1 MTSVQSPAKPRREAQ
16 GRPQTSVRA
25 TLWRAVKAAK
35 EDNIGDSAAA
45 LAYYAFTSLPA
56 TLLTTLGLYTL
67 IAGRDSVDTLTEK
80 LGKVA
85 PGEAVTLVRDSLNR
99 SLENRSGAVVMIAI
113 GALLA
118 VWTASGAMGA
128 LMRGLNGVYDRE
140 ESRGFVKQ
148 RLTALAMVACAFV
161 AFALMLGLLVLGPFL
176 SEWIGRAAGMESLVS
191 WLWWVAQWP
200 LLVGGLLL
208 GAAAVLY
215 LGPNLDEG
223 HRLRFVTLGSSVAVV
238 VWLAASG
245 LFAVYVSQF
254 GSYNKTWGSLAA
266 VIVTLVWLWIGGL
279 SILLGAEVDA
289 VVEHDRAEEK

>member
-1 MTSVQSPAKPRREAQ
+1 VTSIQSPAKLRREARS
-16 GRPQTSVRA
+16 RPQTSMAA
-25 TLWRAVKAAK
+25 TLWRAVKAARA
-35 EDNIGDSAAA
+35 DNIGDSAAA

-56 TLLTTLGLYTL
+56 TLLTTLGLFTL
-67 IAGRDSVDTLTEK
+67 IAGRDSVDTLTTK

-99 SLENRSGAVVMIAI
+99 SLENRSGAIVMIAI
-113 GALLA
+113 GTLLA
-118 VWTASGAMGA
+118 LWTASGAMGA

-140 ESRGFVKQ
+140 ESRGFVAQ

-176 SEWIGRAAGMESLVS
+176 SDWIGRAVGMEGLVS

-200 LLVGGLLL
+200 LLIGGLLL
-208 GAAAVLY
+208 AASAVLY
-215 LGPNLDEG
+215 LGPNLEEG
-223 HRLRFVTLGSSVAVV
+223 HRLRFVTLGSLVAVV

-254 GSYNKTWGSLAA
+254 GSYNKTWGSLSA

-289 VVEHDRAEEK
+289 VAEHDRADQK